1 MHIIIIAHMCG
12 IIAYKGKKYNASD
25 ILFEGLHLLEYRGYD
40 SAGIAVIDNNQI
52 KTFKKKGRVKK
63 AERFFNKN
71 KISSKIG
78 IGHTR
83 WATHGEPNDINSHP
97 IKSFNKK
104 FAIVHNGII
113 ENYKDLKKILIEKR
127 YKFYTQT
134 DTEIL
139 INFIEL
145 CINNSNNIE
154 EGLSYALNKV
164 QGAFAIV
171 LIVKN
176 NPELMFAARKGSP
189 LAFGRKRNEFFVAS
203 DANPII
209 KYTNKI
215 IYLDNDHILKID
227 SEDFEILN
235 YNLKKINK
243 TFETVNFK
251 LQKIEI
257 GKYENFMLKEIME
270 QPFSLKQS
278 MLGRIKNENIILGGI
293 NKYTNKLLNCKRI
306 IIIGCGTSW
315 HTGLIIEYF
324 FEKHLKIP
332 VEVEYASE
340 FRYRNPIIYKDD
352 IVFVISQSGETAD
365 SLEATKIA
373 KEKGATVLGIVNA
386 VGSSI
391 ARETNEGSYL
401 HAGPE
406 IGVAST
412 KAFTS
417 QLLVLFMIGLKA
429 GYSKG
434 NISKK
439 KFHELITEIQ
449 NLPKKIKTIFK
460 DLKKIEK
467 IAYHI
472 YEKNNC
478 LFMGRGNNFP
488 VALEGALK
496 LKEISY
502 IHAEGY
508 PAAELKHGPIALIDK
523 EMPAIVI
530 CTKSTEYKKMIN
542 NIQEI
547 KSRKAI
553 AIGIIDEKNIEV
565 KNILDHHIV
574 VPTTK
579 ADFSPIINIV
589 PLQLL
594 SYYIAKLRGCDVDKP
609 RNLAKSVTVE

>member
-1 MHIIIIAHMCG
+1 MCG
-12 IIAYKGKKYNASD
+12 IIAYKGKKYDASD

-63 AERFFNKN
+63 AERFFNKS

-97 IKSFNKK
+97 IESFNKK

-113 ENYKDLKKILIEKR
+113 ENYKDLKKILIEKG

-145 CINNSNNIE
+145 CIEDSNNIE
-154 EGLSYALNKV
+154 EGLSYALSKV

-171 LIVKN
+171 LISKN

-189 LAFGRKRNEFFVAS
+189 LAFGKKGNEFFVAS
-203 DANPII
+203 DAFPII

-278 MLGRIKNENIILGGI
+278 MLGRIKNNNIILGGI
-293 NKYTNKLLNCKRI
+293 NKYNKKLLNCKRI

-315 HTGLIIEYF
+315 HAGLVIEYF
-324 FEKHLKIP
+324 FEKYLKIP

-340 FRYRNPIIYKDD
+340 FRYKNPIIYKNDV
-352 IVFVISQSGETAD
+352 VFIISQSGETAD

-391 ARETNEGSYL
+391 ARETHEGSYL

-609 RNLAKSVTVE
+609 RNLAKAVTVE

>member
-1 MHIIIIAHMCG
+1 MCG
-12 IIAYKGKKYNASD
+12 IIAYKGKKYDASD

-40 SAGIAVIDNNQI
+40 SAGIAVINNNQI

-63 AERFFNKN
+63 AERFFNKS

-97 IKSFNKK
+97 IESFNKK

-113 ENYKDLKKILIEKR
+113 ENYKDLKKILIEKG

-145 CINNSNNIE
+145 CIKDSNNIE
-154 EGLSYALNKV
+154 KGLSYALNKV
-164 QGAFAIV
+164 QGAFAVV

-209 KYTNKI
+209 KHTNKI

-227 SEDFEILN
+227 SEDFEILD

-243 TFETVNFK
+243 TFESVNLE

-257 GKYENFMLKEIME
+257 GKYESYMLKEIME

-293 NKYTNKLLNCKRI
+293 NKYTNKLLDCKRI

-365 SLEATKIA
+365 TLEATKIA

-391 ARETNEGSYL
+391 ARETHEGSYL

-439 KFHELITEIQ
+439 KFHELINEIQ

-553 AIGIIDEKNIEV
+553 VIGIVDEKNIEV

>member
-1 MHIIIIAHMCG
+1 MCG
-12 IIAYKGKKYNASD
+12 IIAYKGKKYDASD

-63 AERFFNKN
+63 AERFFNKS

-97 IKSFNKK
+97 IKSYNKK

-113 ENYKDLKKILIEKR
+113 ENYKDLKKILIEKE

-145 CINNSNNIE
+145 CIEESNNIE
-154 EGLSYALNKV
+154 QGLSYALSKV

-171 LIVKN
+171 LISKK

-209 KYTNKI
+209 KHTNKI

-227 SEDFEILN
+227 SEDFEILD

-243 TFETVNFK
+243 TFESVNLE

-257 GKYENFMLKEIME
+257 GKYESYMLKEIME

-293 NKYTNKLLNCKRI
+293 NKYTNKLLDCKRI

-365 SLEATKIA
+365 TLEATKIA

-391 ARETNEGSYL
+391 ARETHEGSYL

-467 IAYHI
+467 IAYQI

-594 SYYIAKLRGCDVDKP
+594 SYYIAKFRGCDVDKP

>member
-1 MHIIIIAHMCG
+1 MCG
-12 IIAYKGKKYNASD
+12 IIAYKGKKYDASD

-63 AERFFNKN
+63 AERFFNKS

-97 IKSFNKK
+97 IESFNKK

-113 ENYKDLKKILIEKR
+113 ENYKDLKKILIEKG

-145 CINNSNNIE
+145 CIKDSNNIE
-154 EGLSYALNKV
+154 KGLSYALNKV
-164 QGAFAIV
+164 QGAFAVV

-209 KYTNKI
+209 KHTNKI

-227 SEDFEILN
+227 SEDFEILD

-243 TFETVNFK
+243 TFESVNLE

-257 GKYENFMLKEIME
+257 GKYESYMLKEIME

-293 NKYTNKLLNCKRI
+293 NKYTNKLLDCKRI

-365 SLEATKIA
+365 TLEATKIA

-391 ARETNEGSYL
+391 ARETHEGSYL

-439 KFHELITEIQ
+439 KFHELINEIQ

-530 CTKSTEYKKMIN
+530 CTKSKEYKKMIN

-579 ADFSPIINIV
+579 ADFSPIINII

-594 SYYIAKLRGCDVDKP
+594 SYYIAKFRGCDVDKP

>member
-1 MHIIIIAHMCG
+1 MCG
-12 IIAYKGKKYNASD
+12 IIAYKGKKYDASD

-63 AERFFNKN
+63 AERFFNKS

-97 IKSFNKK
+97 IESFNKK

-113 ENYKDLKKILIEKR
+113 ENYKDLKKILIEKG

-145 CINNSNNIE
+145 CIKDSNNIE
-154 EGLSYALNKV
+154 KGLSYALNKV
-164 QGAFAIV
+164 QGAFAVV

-209 KYTNKI
+209 KHTNKI

-227 SEDFEILN
+227 SEDFEILD

-243 TFETVNFK
+243 TFESVNLE

-257 GKYENFMLKEIME
+257 GKYESYMLKEIME

-293 NKYTNKLLNCKRI
+293 NKYTNKLLDCKRI

-365 SLEATKIA
+365 TLEATKIA

-391 ARETNEGSYL
+391 ARETHEGSYL

-439 KFHELITEIQ
+439 KFHELINEIQ

-594 SYYIAKLRGCDVDKP
+594 SYYIAKFRGCDVDKP

>member
-1 MHIIIIAHMCG
+1 MCG

-40 SAGIAVIDNNQI
+40 SAGIAVINNNQI
-52 KTFKKKGRVKK
+52 KTFKKRGRVKK
-63 AERFFNKN
+63 AEKFFNEN
-71 KISSKIG
+71 KISSNIG

-97 IKSFNKK
+97 IESFNKK

-113 ENYKDLKKILIEKR
+113 ENYKDLKKILIEKE

-145 CINNSNNIE
+145 CIEDSNNIE

-164 QGAFAIV
+164 QGAFAVV
-171 LIVKN
+171 LISKK

-203 DANPII
+203 DASPII
-209 KYTNKI
+209 KHTNKI

-227 SEDFEILN
+227 SEDFEILD

-243 TFETVNFK
+243 TFESVNLE

-257 GKYENFMLKEIME
+257 GKYESYMLKEIME

-293 NKYTNKLLNCKRI
+293 NKYKNKLLNCKRI

-315 HTGLIIEYF
+315 HAGLVIEYF
-324 FEKHLKIP
+324 FEKYLKIP

-365 SLEATKIA
+365 TLEATKIA

-391 ARETNEGSYL
+391 ARETHEGSYL

-434 NISKK
+434 NISEK
-439 KFHELITEIQ
+439 KFHELITEIK

-508 PAAELKHGPIALIDK
+508 PAAELKHGPIALIDEK
-523 EMPAIVI
+523 MPAIVI
-530 CTKSTEYKKMIN
+530 CTKSMEYKKMIS

-553 AIGIIDEKNIEV
+553 VIGIVDEKNIEV
-565 KNILDHHIV
+565 KNILDHHIL

-579 ADFSPIINIV
+579 TDFSPIINII

-594 SYYIAKLRGCDVDKP
+594 SYYVAKLKGCDVDKP

>member
-1 MHIIIIAHMCG
+1 
-12 IIAYKGKKYNASD
+12 
-25 ILFEGLHLLEYRGYD
+25 
-40 SAGIAVIDNNQI
+40 
-52 KTFKKKGRVKK
+52 
-63 AERFFNKN
+63 
-71 KISSKIG
+71 
-78 IGHTR
+78 
-83 WATHGEPNDINSHP
+83 
-97 IKSFNKK
+97 
-104 FAIVHNGII
+104 
-113 ENYKDLKKILIEKR
+113 
-127 YKFYTQT
+127 
-134 DTEIL
+134 
-139 INFIEL
+139 
-145 CINNSNNIE
+145 
-154 EGLSYALNKV
+154 
-164 QGAFAIV
+164 
-171 LIVKN
+171 
-176 NPELMFAARKGSP
+176 
-189 LAFGRKRNEFFVAS
+189 
-203 DANPII
+203 
-209 KYTNKI
+209 
-215 IYLDNDHILKID
+215 
-227 SEDFEILN
+227 
-235 YNLKKINK
+235 
-243 TFETVNFK
+243 
-251 LQKIEI
+251 
-257 GKYENFMLKEIME
+257 
-270 QPFSLKQS
+270 

-293 NKYTNKLLNCKRI
+293 NKCTNKLLDCKRI

-315 HTGLIIEYF
+315 HTGLIMEYF

-365 SLEATKIA
+365 TLEATKIA

-391 ARETNEGSYL
+391 ARETHEGSYL

-429 GYSKG
+429 GYNKG

-508 PAAELKHGPIALIDK
+508 PAAELKHGPIALIDEK
-523 EMPAIVI
+523 MPAIVI
-530 CTKSTEYKKMIN
+530 CTKSMEYKKMIS

-553 AIGIIDEKNIEV
+553 VIGIVDEKNIEV
-565 KNILDHHIV
+565 KNILDHHIL

-579 ADFSPIINIV
+579 TDFSPIINII

-594 SYYIAKLRGCDVDKP
+594 SYYVAKLKGCDVDKP